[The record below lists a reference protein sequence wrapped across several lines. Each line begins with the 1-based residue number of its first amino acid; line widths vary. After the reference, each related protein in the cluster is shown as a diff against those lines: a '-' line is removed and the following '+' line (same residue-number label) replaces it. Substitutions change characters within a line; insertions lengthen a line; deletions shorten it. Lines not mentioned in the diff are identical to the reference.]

1 MLDPDSHTPLYRQ
14 LAERLREQILSGVL
28 RAGDLLPSEPA
39 LVSQFEV
46 SRTTARLALAELR
59 KQGLVETVKGL
70 GTRVRG
76 RRSIRRIGPDR
87 YSRTVREAGLT
98 PSQADAGKDPSRTH
112 VVAEFTVMRAP
123 AEIAKRLDLPSRQSG
138 EVQQRSY
145 RFFVDDEPTQFSR
158 SYVPYELVAGTPVE
172 DPRNEPWPG
181 GTIGQMASV
190 GVTVTEVTEELEAR
204 APTGEEARLLR
215 LPGGV
220 PVIVVARTMWAD
232 DRPVE
237 TADIFMAA
245 DRVRLSYRIRVD

>member
-14 LAERLREQILSGVL
+14 LADLLRERIVSGEL
-28 RAGDLLPSEPA
+28 QAGELLPSEPA
-39 LVSQFEV
+39 LVSQFDV

-59 KQGLVETVKGL
+59 REGLVETVKGS

-76 RRSIRRIGPDR
+76 RRSIRRLGFDR
-87 YSRTVREAGLT
+87 YSRTMREAGLT
-98 PSQADAGKDPSRTH
+98 PSQVDAGKDPSRTQ
-112 VVAEFTVMRAP
+112 VMAEFTVMRAP
-123 AEIAKRLDLPSRQSG
+123 PQIAKRLDLPSQQSAD
-138 EVQQRSY
+138 VQERSY
-145 RFFVDDEPTQFSR
+145 RFFVDGEPTQFSK

-190 GVTVTEVTEELEAR
+190 GVNVTEVTEELEAR
-204 APTGEEARLLR
+204 APSAEEARLLR

-237 TADIFMAA
+237 TADIVMAA
-245 DRVRLSYRIRVD
+245 DRFRICYRIQVD

>member
-1 MLDPDSHTPLYRQ
+1 MLDPDSHTPLYQQ
-14 LAERLREQILSGVL
+14 LAGLLRERILSGDFKG
-28 RAGDLLPSEPA
+28 GDLLPSEPA

-46 SRTTARLALAELR
+46 SRTTARLALGELR
-59 KQGLVETVKGL
+59 REGLVETLKGS

-76 RRSIRRIGPDR
+76 RRSIRRVGSDR
-87 YSRTVREAGLT
+87 YARYHRQAGLT

-112 VVAEFTVMRAP
+112 VIAEFTIMRATP
-123 AEIAKRLDLPSRQSG
+123 EIAKRLDLPAPQSG
-138 EVQQRSY
+138 EVQERSY
-145 RFFVDDEPTQFSR
+145 RFFVDGEPTQFSK

-181 GTIGQMASV
+181 GTIGQMESM
-190 GVTVTEVTEELEAR
+190 GVRVTEVTEELEAR
-204 APTGEEARLLR
+204 APTAEEARLLR

-220 PVIVVARTMWAD
+220 PVIVVTRTMWAG

-245 DRVRLSYRIRVD
+245 DRLRLAYRIRVD